1 MSRETVISVEGLS
14 KKYILGQNK
23 AGSGGLRHAVE
34 DLVKAPVR
42 WVRGEG
48 KKAPQGPN
56 EFWAVKDVSLFLE
69 KRLSIFGVKLDKA
82 SDRGE
87 MANERERDWP

>member
-42 WVRGEG
+42 WVPGGRQKSPAGSE
-48 KKAPQGPN
+48 
-56 EFWAVKDVSLFLE
+56 
-69 KRLSIFGVKLDKA
+69 
-82 SDRGE
+82 
-87 MANERERDWP
+87 